1 MKARVSSG
9 KNSFKFNIYT
19 FIRCSFVAVINSFF
33 TGWQKMKNVITT
45 RFCVN
50 VWSFKSIY
58 NDCLLAVAQEIT
70 KFDTDAGLGKIRFTH
85 KEGSKKAGQIEYCAT
100 FAECQG
106 KADLIESVNKSP
118 LRQVK
123 SYHILN

>member
-1 MKARVSSG
+1 
-9 KNSFKFNIYT
+9 
-19 FIRCSFVAVINSFF
+19 
-33 TGWQKMKNVITT
+33 MKNVITT

-58 NDCLLAVAQEIT
+58 TDCLLAIAQEIT
-70 KFDTDAGLGKIRFTH
+70 KFDDDAALGKIRFTH
-85 KEGSKKAGQIEYCAT
+85 KQGKKAGQIEYCTT

-118 LRQVK
+118 IGQVK